1 MKKAITFVVAI
12 LAMNFSFAQEQT
24 KKKTETVV
32 IQTKSNCKEDA
43 CEEYKEIIE
52 NTANYIKG
60 VVFAEFDSATRKVTI
75 KYKTKAVT
83 AQQIRQKIAD
93 AGYDADDVKATK
105 ESTEKLPGCC
115 KSSK

>member
-1 MKKAITFVVAI
+1 MKKIIPFVVAI

-32 IQTKSNCKEDA
+32 IQTRSNCKEDA
-43 CEEYKEIIE
+43 CEEYKGIIE
-52 NTANYIKG
+52 NTVNYMKG
-60 VVFAEFDSATRKVTI
+60 VVFAEFDSATRKVTV
-75 KYKTKAVT
+75 KYKTKVVT

-105 ESTEKLPGCC
+105 ESTEKLPICC
-115 KSSK
+115 KPLK